1 MKHRLISPW
10 PAKARKAWPYF
21 SVLLLPALASAVGHS
36 SINAVTDD
44 DTVPL
49 DSAEKTRPYLQYV
62 GAPPLRFEESLP
74 PSDLSVRP
82 TAAAPPTTE
91 HSLEAAVT
99 KPATP
104 QLPSALV
111 PPAPVIATSQEP
123 LPPQPASSADT
134 ASAAS
139 SSILPDETK
148 PKVKPED
155 FLPFFQYP
163 GGPSAPGTSGSAPI
177 PPSSATYKL
186 Q

>member
-44 DTVPL
+44 DTIPL
-49 DSAEKTRPYLQYV
+49 DSAEHTRPYLQYV
-62 GAPPLRFEESLP
+62 GPPPLRFEEALP
-74 PSDLSVRP
+74 PADLPVRP
-82 TAAAPPTTE
+82 TAAAPPVAE
-91 HSLEAAVT
+91 HSPEVAST
-99 KPATP
+99 KPVIP
-104 QLPSALV
+104 QLPSAVV
-111 PPAPVIATSQEP
+111 PPAPVVASSQEP

-134 ASAAS
+134 ATPAS
-139 SSILPDETK
+139 SSILPDDTK

-163 GGPSAPGTSGSAPI
+163 GGPSAPGQNGSAPI